1 MILFCDD
8 RAAAFW
14 FCMAELTT
22 GSPRESYDR
31 RETACLATQKI
42 VRILHQ
48 KWTCRETGLQRYGC
62 RTTSKFSTDRGLA
75 AALQN

>member
-1 MILFCDD
+1 MMLFCDD

-31 RETACLATQKI
+31 RETACLATQKNRSNFTAKVDMSRNWSATI
-42 VRILHQ
+42 RLPNDFKI
-48 KWTCRETGLQRYGC
+48 
-62 RTTSKFSTDRGLA
+62 
-75 AALQN
+75 

>member
-1 MILFCDD
+1 MMLFCDD

-31 RETACLATQKI
+31 RETALRLSRNPNNRSNFTAKVDMSRNWSATIRLPNDFKI
-42 VRILHQ
+42 
-48 KWTCRETGLQRYGC
+48 
-62 RTTSKFSTDRGLA
+62 
-75 AALQN
+75 